1 MVEIERIDREI
12 DEKTQEWED
21 ICQQLIDKKNIN
33 MNKRLEAQQELFAK
47 DLKDLYQ
54 IKLDW

>member
-12 DEKTQEWED
+12 DEKTQEWEY